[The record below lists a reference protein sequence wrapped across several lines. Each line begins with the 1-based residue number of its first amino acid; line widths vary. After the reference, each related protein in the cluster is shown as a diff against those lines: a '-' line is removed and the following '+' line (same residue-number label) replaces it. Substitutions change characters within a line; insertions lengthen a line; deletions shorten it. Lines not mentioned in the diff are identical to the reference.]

1 MLRCHGQWFAG
12 IRPLKGMGK
21 VRIPGLNEAMDQ
33 GPQVVGRADTR
44 PTQAFAAQNREPNLD
59 LIEP

>member
-1 MLRCHGQWFAG
+1 
-12 IRPLKGMGK
+12 MGK

>member
-1 MLRCHGQWFAG
+1 MHRGDRERPAR

-21 VRIPGLNEAMDQ
+21 VRIPGLNEAMDEIAQ
-33 GPQVVGRADTR
+33 VLGRTDTGPA
-44 PTQAFAAQNREPNLD
+44 QAFAAQDREPNLD